1 MYLKDEND
9 ENNKININNYKNILY
24 NKKKNTGL
32 LNQHNELDKRLN
44 YIDKKGNKTLTNN
57 GENNM
62 KYSNIKENIDNNIY
76 EENEDDSDEEDEDYK
91 VDEDEEEEEEDD
103 FDVDEYDEEEIDLN
117 FNSYN
122 NYYYEAYNE
131 DDSKNEIDET
141 IKNKNREE
149 KINNEE
155 KIDNRIC
162 EKYNNLLANNRFRK
176 QYDMNIELNKRVTNV
191 YTDKSDDNKSAS
203 CYSCKSEDRIKYD
216 NNINLRNNHEINS
229 EDGFI
234 YDVLDRID
242 DIYYKESK
250 YKNLK
255 TVNNYNNNVC
265 INDLNLNLISDYL
278 NVDISV
284 FHKKTTV
291 LLLGNTQS
299 GKSSFINWF
308 SENYVQNTSS
318 IHKHNQITYVD
329 IKNNFK
335 FNFKKLNNDNYQFG
349 LLSKFKNNNFYD
361 SNKKNYELSNENK
374 KIIFSG
380 ENCDYLFKPFQKL
393 RKKAHNIK
401 KYIYGKIYYQNNL
414 TKYMNR
420 VNSVSFIDTS
430 GINESSDVEYDE
442 IIMNLSKYVDLIF
455 IFIDSNKYSINTR
468 LLRII
473 NYIIDNQ
480 INKVTMCLTRIDL
493 MKKINLYR
501 VVFYLT
507 QYFLRNLNIF
517 KINSLDDYCNSVYK
531 NNNIIRSHNKE
542 NSGKSRNNKIEK
554 INIFFNKS
562 IKSFQNILLFPKLLT
577 KMISN
582 KNIDEKKNT
591 FLQSNNYNNYFYVR
605 EDEEKEIK
613 NNSMQFKEKSS
624 NSFFNSP
631 RGSVKSNEGIFKKI
645 MTKSY
650 SSFKEKIMNT
660 DSIRK
665 INSSTNNCYQ
675 EEFKYRGFSYKDNN
689 ENIKDIV
696 NSKYEKLNNSFDKL
710 NENYNESKQIYKDSD
725 YYCSNKSHN
734 YTKNNSNNLYEKKV
748 HYGDCIKNLSIF
760 FFVLIYEV
768 MTTICNLIYTSV
780 NNYFNPNETKF
791 LSEDNLSTSEEEN
804 KSKYNHNNSYKI
816 LEFLTIYLPE
826 IPCDLFKR
834 EKWKYDE
841 SNLNYNNNRRNRFSC
856 NMQYENNDYN
866 EIIKT
871 NTNNNNNPQRRS
883 IPVDFILLDKTNN
896 YNKNIGYVNNNNFSG
911 LNEITRNSIITDSD
925 FNNRNSNYV
934 LGNEQRS
941 SYFAK
946 PKNFYPFDISS
957 IRMKNDDVKDLNM
970 IQELL
975 FRIDESIDLKT
986 NQSIYMLKKDLQKIQ
1001 DSCLKKISDNNEI
1014 IKKNKSLRIQKIKF
1028 YFFKYMAILFGF
1040 LISLLRYDLL
1050 VYFNFIK
1057 PELLFSIFSKYFLF
1071 LSSYNKNSI
1080 FITINII
1087 LIVTYFILYF
1097 RYNKRNYFK
1106 SLDKSDLNKL
1116 KIILLFTQIIFDE
1129 INQLHL
1135 KLLGKKIK
1143 DEKK

>member
-1 MYLKDEND
+1 MYLKEND
-9 ENNKININNYKNILY
+9 ENNKININNYKNIIH
-24 NKKKNTGL
+24 NKKKNIDI
-32 LNQHNELDKRLN
+32 LNQQNEL
-44 YIDKKGNKTLTNN
+44 DKKGNKTLINN
-57 GENNM
+57 NENTM
-62 KYSNIKENIDNNIY
+62 KYCNIKEKIDNNIY
-76 EENEDDSDEEDEDYK
+76 DETEDDSDEDYE
-91 VDEDEEEEEEDD
+91 VDEEEDD
-103 FDVDEYDEEEIDLN
+103 DDDFDVNEYDEEEIDLN

-131 DDSKNEIDET
+131 DDDKNEIEEI
-141 IKNKNREE
+141 IKNKNRDDSIKNEEE
-149 KINNEE
+149 K
-155 KIDNRIC
+155 KDNITC
-162 EKYNNLLANNRFRK
+162 EKYNNLLTNYRIREH
-176 QYDMNIELNKRVTNV
+176 YNINKELKKRITNDYTNKN
-191 YTDKSDDNKSAS
+191 DDNKSDS

-216 NNINLRNNHEINS
+216 NNNNILRNNYEIKN
-229 EDGFI
+229 ENDFTF
-234 YDVLDRID
+234 DVLDRID
-242 DIYYKESK
+242 DIYYKESR
-250 YKNLK
+250 YKSLK
-255 TVNNYNNNVC
+255 NVNNYNNNVC

-284 FHKKTTV
+284 FHKKTTI

-318 IHKHNQITYVD
+318 IQKQNQITYVD
-329 IKNNFK
+329 IKSNFK

-349 LLSKFKNNNFYD
+349 LLSKLKNNNHYD
-361 SNKKNYELSNENK
+361 SSKNCELYNENK

-430 GINESSDVEYDE
+430 GINEISDVEYDE

-473 NYIIDNQ
+473 NYLIDNQ
-480 INKVTMCLTRIDL
+480 INKVTICLTRIDL

-517 KINSLDDYCNSVYK
+517 KFNSLNDYCDSKYK
-531 NNNIIRSHNKE
+531 NNSILNNHTEE
-542 NSGKSRNNKIEK
+542 NSNKSRNKIEK

-577 KMISN
+577 KIISN
-582 KNIDEKKNT
+582 KNINEKKKN
-591 FLQSNNYNNYFYVR
+591 FLHSNSSNNYFYER
-605 EDEEKEIK
+605 EDEDEDDNEKEII
-613 NNSMQFKEKSS
+613 NNNMYYKKKSS
-624 NSFFNSP
+624 NSFINSP
-631 RGSVKSNEGIFKKI
+631 KDSVKSNEGIFKKI

-650 SSFKEKIMNT
+650 NSFKEKIMNT
-660 DSIRK
+660 DVISK
-665 INSSTNNCYQ
+665 INSTTNDYIQ
-675 EEFKYRGFSYKDNN
+675 EEESKYNDISYKGNNRDIDNKIN
-689 ENIKDIV
+689 N
-696 NSKYEKLNNSFDKL
+696 KYKKLNNSFDKL
-710 NENYNESKQIYKDSD
+710 KESNNESKRIYKNSD
-725 YYCSNKSHN
+725 YYYSNKSHN
-734 YTKNNSNNLYEKKV
+734 HKKNNSSKLYEKKV
-748 HYGDCIKNLSIF
+748 NYCDCVKNLSIF

-768 MTTICNLIYTSV
+768 MTTIYSLVYTSI
-780 NNYFNPNETKF
+780 NNCLNPNEAKF
-791 LSEDNLSTSEEEN
+791 ISTENLNIAEEEN
-804 KSKYNHNNSYKI
+804 KSKYNHDNSYKI

-826 IPCDLFKR
+826 IPCDMFKR

-841 SNLNYNNNRRNRFSC
+841 SNLNYNGRKNRFSY
-856 NMQYENNDYN
+856 NAQYENNDYN
-866 EIIKT
+866 EILK
-871 NTNNNNNPQRRS
+871 NNINNNPQRRS
-883 IPVDFILLDKTNN
+883 IPVDFLLLDKRNN
-896 YNKNIGYVNNNNFSG
+896 FNKNIDYTTTTTTTNNNNNNNFSG

-934 LGNEQRS
+934 LDNEYRN
-941 SYFAK
+941 SYLTK
-946 PKNFYPFDISS
+946 PKNFNPYDINFMK
-957 IRMKNDDVKDLNM
+957 MKNDDVKDLNM

-975 FRIDESIDLKT
+975 FKIDESIDFKT
-986 NQSIYMLKKDLQKIQ
+986 NQSIYMLKNDLQKIQ

-1028 YFFKYMAILFGF
+1028 YFFKYMAILIGF
-1040 LISLLRYDLL
+1040 FISLMRYDLL

-1080 FITINII
+1080 FIAINII

-1097 RYNKRNYFK
+1097 KYNKRNYFK
-1106 SLDKSDLNKL
+1106 SLDKSDLNKI